1 MLFAGPI
8 REDTLI
14 RPSVPSTLA
23 PQMAPN
29 GYVNERM
36 SALSAKITTSATSW
50 LDHKRQQIY
59 HASNRASELAMP
71 WIAYGKDQFVAGSS
85 KAAELA
91 TPWLVYGKD
100 QLGVAHTQVSNFI
113 KHNKD
118 DVVFWTIQGA
128 AMSAVCLFVSPIE
141 VSSTFLPYLSPNWIY
156 KSVWAFL
163 AGSIFYQSV
172 VPVLSKESFYEGV
185 SNMKQHMQEKFDD
198 SKQKISAGSSKAV
211 ELATPWLVYGK
222 DQFVAASSKT
232 VELATPWLAY
242 GKEYVMAGS
251 EKVAKFA
258 APWCAYGRDKMTEGL
273 KEAHNKA
280 RATLFPSAQ
289 PVAYN
294 KGFAQIEKPRFI
306 DFSKK
311 VTVPQKSELAMRTSV
326 MISLNGGVKN
336 IPLRH

>member
-1 MLFAGPI
+1 MFKKMISFSLCVLLCTQSTTLFAGPI

-36 SALSAKITTSATSW
+36 SALSEKIATSATSW

-100 QLGVAHTQVSNFI
+100 QLGVVHTQVSNFI

-172 VPVLSKESFYEGV
+172 VPVLSKESFYEDV
-185 SNMKQHMQEKFDD
+185 SNMKQHMQKGFDY
-198 SKQKISAGSSKAV
+198 SKQKISAGSSKA
-211 ELATPWLVYGK
+211 
-222 DQFVAASSKT
+222 